1 MRILHVAS
9 GDLWGGAEA
18 MLLELALAQRAAGV
32 DASVVLLNDGLL
44 AERLRHGQV
53 PVAVLPETELG
64 PLALADRLRA
74 ECLSFGPE
82 VLHTHRIKENI
93 LGAVAARRARV
104 PLCVRTAH
112 GDSEHALR
120 WYQVRKQL
128 ARLAERLVVYGLQD
142 GTAAVSAELASK
154 LSARRMSGDVRVVEN
169 GIDPAR
175 VRSSAASAS
184 PEGRPPGDA
193 LRVAFVGRLVP
204 VKRADLF
211 IDACAALSG
220 RIDRAVHAWIIGDGP
235 LRSALEARSREHATL
250 QCTFFGFVDAPAT
263 LLAQVDA
270 LAITSDHEG
279 LPIALLEAIALG
291 IPVVSRA
298 VGGIP
303 TVLERTRLGR
313 LVTSDQPGEIAN
325 ALAEIQTTGRNHGA
339 EEGRD
344 EFPDDCTA
352 DSMARRYRDFYR
364 EVAR

>member
-18 MLLELALAQRAAGV
+18 MLLELALAQRAGGD
-32 DASVVLLNDGLL
+32 DARAVLLNDGLL
-44 AERLRHGQV
+44 AERLRQGQV
-53 PVAVLPETELG
+53 PVSVLPEADLG
-64 PLALADRLRA
+64 PLALADRLHA
-74 ECLSFGPE
+74 ECLSFRPD
-82 VLHTHRIKENI
+82 VVHTHRIKENI

-120 WYQVRKQL
+120 WHQVRKQM

-142 GTAAVSAELASK
+142 GTAAVSDELAWK
-154 LSARRMSGDVRVVEN
+154 LRARRMAGDVRVVEN

-175 VRSSAASAS
+175 VRHSAAQAS
-184 PEGRPPGDA
+184 SEGRPPGDE
-193 LRVAFVGRLVP
+193 LRVAFVGRLVH

-211 IDACAALSG
+211 IDACATLSG

-250 QCTFFGFVDAPAT
+250 RCTFFGFVDAPAT

-313 LVTSDQPGEIAN
+313 LVTSDQPGAIAT
-325 ALAEIQTTGRNHGA
+325 ALAEQLATSRTDRLD
-339 EEGRD
+339 EGRD
-344 EFPDDCTA
+344 AFPGDYTA
-352 DSMARRYRDFYR
+352 DSMARRYREFYR